1 MPATT
6 QQLAATATRLGRIVS
21 LVLALLVYG
30 AVPTSTRAENNSN
43 QQQEQEQEET
53 LGAAASRETRTR
65 LELAGLSHS
74 SDLASP
80 RRQLAGRS
88 SAAATTADLIASR
101 PTVGSSLP
109 LRL

>member
-1 MPATT
+1 MPVPAP
-6 QQLAATATRLGRIVS
+6 QLAASASRLAGALA
-21 LVLALLVYG
+21 LVLSLLAYA
-30 AVPTSTRAENNSN
+30 AVPTSTRIEDNTT
-43 QQQEQEQEET
+43 QQEQEET

-65 LELAGLSHS
+65 LEIAGLAHS

-88 SAAATTADLIASR
+88 SAAAHSAVLIALR